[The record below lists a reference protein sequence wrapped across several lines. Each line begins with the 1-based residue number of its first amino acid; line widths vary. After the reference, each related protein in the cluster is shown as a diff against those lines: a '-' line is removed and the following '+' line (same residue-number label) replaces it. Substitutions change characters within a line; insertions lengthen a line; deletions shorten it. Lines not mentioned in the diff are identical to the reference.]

1 MGNKIP
7 EGDGNV
13 RQSNGDELTVIKERI
28 DDSKTVSNCDSPN
41 NRSRHQSRV
50 ARADELNKALGA
62 GFTIRP
68 RDNADG
74 DDSSLDENQADDG
87 YFTFT
92 GSNKDKRKRKL
103 IEIDDAEMEEEK
115 NTDAVRFIERES
127 EEDIVNS
134 VLIQQKSGTSST
146 LSVPAMNGEGR
157 MLSIGGESAQTD
169 EVTSTGRASVS
180 KFQLPP
186 ESP

>member
-1 MGNKIP
+1 
-7 EGDGNV
+7 
-13 RQSNGDELTVIKERI
+13 
-28 DDSKTVSNCDSPN
+28 
-41 NRSRHQSRV
+41 
-50 ARADELNKALGA
+50 
-62 GFTIRP
+62 
-68 RDNADG
+68 
-74 DDSSLDENQADDG
+74 
-87 YFTFT
+87 
-92 GSNKDKRKRKL
+92 
-103 IEIDDAEMEEEK
+103 MEEEK